1 LASLDLAISA
11 EDFTELSLSVFLV
24 SDMLIH
30 SIRPT
35 DLLNGACSTSV
46 MFNCVKSFITTK
58 HIHRRRVAMF
68 KLKTSDAKL
77 LRDMATAISILVD
90 EATFK
95 IDPEDLKLR
104 AMDPSRVAMVDFE
117 LPKTVFEEYSCTE
130 STKMCINISELLKL
144 IKRAGRDEV
153 VELSLDEKTARL
165 HVKITGKYTRNFTM
179 PTLEA
184 AEEEV
189 PTPKITFN
197 VKAKA
202 TTDGLRQAIED
213 AQLVS
218 DHVRIEAD
226 SEKLIFNASGDLMGA
241 TIELQ
246 KGSDTLL
253 DLETKEPSKA
263 TFSLSYLSE
272 IIKAASATSEIA
284 TLELSSDMPI
294 KLDFQQT
301 EEGKLT
307 FYLAPRIETE

>member
-1 LASLDLAISA
+1 MISI
-11 EDFTELSLSVFLV
+11 TLK
-24 SDMLIH
+24 
-30 SIRPT
+30 
-35 DLLNGACSTSV
+35 
-46 MFNCVKSFITTK
+46 CVKSFITTK
-58 HIHRRRVAMF
+58 HIIKRRVTMF
-68 KLKTSDAKL
+68 KLKMSDAKL

-95 IDPEDLKLR
+95 INPENLRLR

-117 LPKTVFEEYSCTE
+117 WPKTIFEGYTCTE
-130 STKMCINISELLKL
+130 PAKMCINISELLKL
-144 IKRAGRDEV
+144 IRRAGRDEV
-153 VELSLDEKTARL
+153 VELSLDEKTGRL
-165 HVKITGKYTRNFTM
+165 QVKITGKYKRNFTM

-197 VKAKA
+197 VRAKA
-202 TTDGLRQAIED
+202 TTEGLRQAIED

-218 DHVRIEAD
+218 DRVRIEAD
-226 SEKLIFNASGDLMGA
+226 SEKLIFNAAGDLMGA

-246 KGSDTLL
+246 KGSDALL
-253 DLETKEPSKA
+253 DLEAKEPSKA

-284 TLELSSDMPI
+284 TLEFSSDMPI

-301 EEGKLT
+301 KEGKLT